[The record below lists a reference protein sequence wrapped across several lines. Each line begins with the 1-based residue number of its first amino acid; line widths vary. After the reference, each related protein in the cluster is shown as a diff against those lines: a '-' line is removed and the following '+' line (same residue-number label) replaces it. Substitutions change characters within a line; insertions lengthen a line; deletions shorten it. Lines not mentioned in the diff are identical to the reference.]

1 MGMFLSCFENCAH
14 NMAVLERISYRRGE
28 RDAYM
33 DTIAVV
39 IHGPDTWNEGVRNE
53 GVRNEEGEDSEMIHD
68 APRSNQKTVRFRR
81 LSGSEHDYDG
91 DAEHN

>member
-1 MGMFLSCFENCAH
+1 MGMFLSCFENCAQ

-39 IHGPDTWNEGVRNE
+39 IHGPDTWI
-53 GVRNEEGEDSEMIHD
+53 RNEEGGARNKGEGETSEMIHD
-68 APRSNQKTVRFRR
+68 APLSNQKIVRFR
-81 LSGSEHDYDG
+81 GVSET
-91 DAEHN
+91 EL